1 MEMCVISS
9 NLSRPGPKEA
19 KLDLASPSL
28 PFLPFLAHL
37 MMSFI
42 ILSQG
47 FSSKPLTGKS
57 LIFFIYIYHCAIIS
71 GTSMGK

>member
-1 MEMCVISS
+1 MEMGVISS
-9 NLSRPGPKEA
+9 NLSCPGPKEA
-19 KLDLASPSL
+19 KPDLASSSL
-28 PFLPFLAHL
+28 SFLPSLAHL

-47 FSSKPLTGKS
+47 SSKPLTGKS
-57 LIFFIYIYHCAIIS
+57 LIFLIYIYHCVIIP